1 MASDAPAGPAAPI
14 SAQVRAEVDALD
26 RELAEIEMLV
36 GQARAEA
43 ARHEQKRATAAE
55 KLAGAGPNANPADL
69 VDGYGTLVTLTR
81 RAVLM
86 EAQVDVLEGKRKALA
101 RHRAALAVARRPPR
115 GRHGPRRGD
124 RWSRPT
130 RRPPALSRVVL
141 SAQEDLRREIARA
154 MHDGPAQSLT
164 NIVLQAQIVDRLLE
178 RDPGMAKGELRLLVQ
193 MVQQTLD
200 ATKTFI
206 FDVRPMVLDDLGLV
220 PTLRRSTRDRGRR
233 AHVPAEFESL
243 GADRRLPMDVESAVF
258 RILDEAMAAY
268 LALGPERLLL
278 RLDWGDELEAHLSAY
293 RTPVADRRRTAAR
306 GAHGRRARR
315 HQADDPGPPRRPR
328 RRRGGRGAGGDRG
341 AAGRRAP
348 RRAGACGI
356 HRGPRGD
363 RRRGRRAP
371 AGGPAAP
378 GRRGGRAAGVT
389 DPRDGTET
397 GPGILET
404 SLVLGLADPA
414 GRGDRD
420 VLRGVGRRHRRPAD
434 GRGAR
439 RTLTTR

>member
-1 MASDAPAGPAAPI
+1 MASDPSADPAAQI
-14 SAQVRAEVDALD
+14 SGQVRADVDALD

-55 KLAGAGPNANPADL
+55 RLAGAGPNANPADL
-69 VDGYGTLVTLTR
+69 VDGYGSLVTLTR

-101 RHRAALAVARRPPR
+101 RHRAALASLADRLEGVTVQEAPTVAEA
-115 GRHGPRRGD
+115 D
-124 RWSRPT
+124 ET
-130 RRPPALSRVVL
+130 APALSRVVL

-178 RDPGMAKGELRLLVQ
+178 RDPGMAKGELGLLVE

-233 AHVPAEFESL
+233 AQIPAEFESL

-258 RILDEAMAAY
+258 RILDEATAAY

-293 RTPVADRRRTAAR
+293 RTPVAAGDAPLPEVPTGDVPDAIKQMIQDRHDARDAAVE
-306 GAHGRRARR
+306 AAE
-315 HQADDPGPPRRPR
+315 QAAIVVLP
-328 RRRGGRGAGGDRG
+328 
-341 AAGRRAP
+341 AAACRDAQE
-348 RRAGACGI
+348 RAGSI
-356 HRGPRGD
+356 
-363 RRRGRRAP
+363 
-371 AGGPAAP
+371 
-378 GRRGGRAAGVT
+378 
-389 DPRDGTET
+389 
-397 GPGILET
+397 
-404 SLVLGLADPA
+404 
-414 GRGDRD
+414 
-420 VLRGVGRRHRRPAD
+420 
-434 GRGAR
+434 GAR
-439 RTLTTR
+439 VEIGGGGGELLLVVPLPTADEEGGQGS

>member
-1 MASDAPAGPAAPI
+1 MASDHPAGSAAPLA
-14 SAQVRAEVDALD
+14 AQVRAEIDALD

-43 ARHEQKRATAAE
+43 TRHEQKRATATD
-55 KLAGAGPNANPADL
+55 KLAAAGPNADPADL
-69 VDGYGTLVTLTR
+69 VEGYATLVTLTR

-101 RHRAALAVARRPPR
+101 RHRAALASLADRLEGV
-115 GRHGPRRGD
+115 GPSNSAAAAAADEGV
-124 RWSRPT
+124 
-130 RRPPALSRVVL
+130 PPALSRVVL

-178 RDPGMAKGELRLLVQ
+178 RDPDMAKDELRQLVQ

-243 GADRRLPMDVESAVF
+243 GTDRRLPMDVESGVF

-268 LALGPERLLL
+268 LALGPDRLLL
-278 RLDWGDELEAHLSAY
+278 RLDWGDELEAHLSAH
-293 RTPVADRRRTAAR
+293 RTAVESGDAPLPDVPTGDVPDAIKQMIQDRHDARDAAVIAAEEAAIVALPATARRDALERAGSIGARVEFGGGGSELLLVVPLPVAAKED
-306 GAHGRRARR
+306 G
-315 HQADDPGPPRRPR
+315 Q
-328 RRRGGRGAGGDRG
+328 
-341 AAGRRAP
+341 
-348 RRAGACGI
+348 
-356 HRGPRGD
+356 
-363 RRRGRRAP
+363 P
-371 AGGPAAP
+371 A
-378 GRRGGRAAGVT
+378 
-389 DPRDGTET
+389 
-397 GPGILET
+397 
-404 SLVLGLADPA
+404 
-414 GRGDRD
+414 
-420 VLRGVGRRHRRPAD
+420 
-434 GRGAR
+434 
-439 RTLTTR
+439 